1 LRVTKKEASNAQ
13 KLYEHGQAR
22 VKDLEEAIIKMDD
35 NSEHLESMRIKYS
48 EMQEEYIKMQEMKHE
63 LEER

>member
-1 LRVTKKEASNAQ
+1 VTKKEASNAQ
-13 KLYEHGQAR
+13 KLYEHSQAR

-35 NSEHLESMRIKYS
+35 NSEYLESMRIKYR